1 MGKEAGLGNHH
12 RPHSHLGWTLR
23 AEVQRGVKELTRE
36 NVASGNAHCSS
47 KKGRISYGVDVQS
60 WQVLHVRNQLH
71 LFMQQWGSI
80 RCKHVVR
87 GQHLSQIKARLLWL
101 GLKNLSTTTKRN
113 SLHPGPVLP
122 PTSWWTVRRGGQL
135 YLILLPSELMWA
147 FPGCIIWAVF
157 SKQE

>member
-87 GQHLSQIKARLLWL
+87 GQHLSQMKARLLWL
-101 GLKNLSTTTKRN
+101 ALKNFCTTKRN
-113 SLHPGPVLP
+113 SLHQGPLLP